1 MKTYLK
7 TYSRISSSD
16 SGTSGFFEEIIL
28 FAVVSILFVATLTMA
43 AYYGSIKAEEYA
55 KVEFVNQVY
64 DFVQKVR
71 GYEPILHDS
80 VEGLFDHYKL
90 KYYDSTELHD
100 MIARDLAPAF
110 NFYINITDAS
120 DYPER
125 YNASFGTP
133 YNITYGYYKV
143 VVIYPV
149 NIWYSD
155 HEIHSA
161 RLEVI
166 AWK

>member
-1 MKTYLK
+1 M
-7 TYSRISSSD
+7 RISTNE
-16 SGTSGFFEEIIL
+16 SGTSGFFEELIL
-28 FAVVSILFVATLTMA
+28 FAVVSILFVATLTVA
-43 AYYGSIKAEEYA
+43 AYYGSMKAEEYA
-55 KVEFVNQVY
+55 KVEFANQVY

-80 VEGLFDHYKL
+80 VEGL
-90 KYYDSTELHD
+90 YDYHKIKSYNSTTMHD
-100 MIARDLAPAF
+100 MIARDLAPSF

-120 DYPER
+120 DYVVK

-133 YNITYGYYKV
+133 YDIQYGYYKV

-149 NIWYSD
+149 NIWVSD
-155 HEIHSA
+155 HEIHPA